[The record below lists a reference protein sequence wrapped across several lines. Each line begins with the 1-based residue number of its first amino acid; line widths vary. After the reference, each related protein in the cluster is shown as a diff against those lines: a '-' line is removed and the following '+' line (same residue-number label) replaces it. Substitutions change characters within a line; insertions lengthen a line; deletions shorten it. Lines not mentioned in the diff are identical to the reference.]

1 MHLVTQFDEDGRPAA
16 EVRSLV
22 DLNPEHPGFQDP
34 EYRRRRDAVAAV
46 ARAHQPGAAVPR
58 ISYTEREHGVWCEV
72 QSRLAPLHRK
82 HVCRELLDAQALLP
96 LDRETIPQ
104 LCDLNRRLQR
114 SAGFRMEPVMGLVR
128 ARTFLQHLAKR
139 VFLSTQYVRHH
150 SKPLYTPE
158 PDIVHELVGHAAS
171 LAHRR
176 IAEVSQSFGDAA
188 ARANEAEL
196 RRIEQVYW
204 YTMEFGVVE
213 ENREVKAF
221 GAGLLSSAGELK
233 AIDQGP
239 ALLVW
244 DLETIASTPYD
255 PTRMQP
261 HLFVAP
267 SFERM
272 LEDLSRWL
280 VLDGW
285 RTVGTPSA
293 RAV

>member
-1 MHLVTQFDEDGRPAA
+1 
-16 EVRSLV
+16 
-22 DLNPEHPGFQDP
+22 
-34 EYRRRRDAVAAV
+34 
-46 ARAHQPGAAVPR
+46 
-58 ISYTEREHGVWCEV
+58 
-72 QSRLAPLHRK
+72 
-82 HVCRELLDAQALLP
+82 
-96 LDRETIPQ
+96 
-104 LCDLNRRLQR
+104 
-114 SAGFRMEPVMGLVR
+114 
-128 ARTFLQHLAKR
+128 
-139 VFLSTQYVRHH
+139 
-150 SKPLYTPE
+150 
-158 PDIVHELVGHAAS
+158 
-171 LAHRR
+171 
-176 IAEVSQSFGDAA
+176 
-188 ARANEAEL
+188 
-196 RRIEQVYW
+196 
-204 YTMEFGVVE
+204 MEFGVVE